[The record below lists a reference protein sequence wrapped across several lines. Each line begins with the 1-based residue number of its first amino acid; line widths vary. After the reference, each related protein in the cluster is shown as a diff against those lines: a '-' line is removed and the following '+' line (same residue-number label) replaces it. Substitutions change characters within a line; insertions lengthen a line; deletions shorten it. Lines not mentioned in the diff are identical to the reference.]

1 MYEIDELNEIEK
13 KWIDT
18 VGEGFLIE
26 IEKTAMSKSY
36 KIPVLLSFIKGDKM
50 VTEVSIE
57 EVGECFMDYY
67 SNDKVHSK
75 DFRDK
80 KHKNWKQWS
89 LERYTKEAVQNPIK
103 FLSRSKFFAIE
114 IFYESTEEELIAI
127 YEIVQRCKEI
137 VDAKYKPTG
146 YNIGININESA
157 GQTIMHLHV
166 HMIPR
171 YDGDVEDPRGGIRNL
186 KSQLVPYKG

>member
-1 MYEIDELNEIEK
+1 MSCLFCDRESLDIIAENEL
-13 KWIDT
+13 
-18 VGEGFLIE
+18 
-26 IEKTAMSKSY
+26 A
-36 KIPVLLSFIKGDKM
+36 
-50 VTEVSIE
+50 
-57 EVGECFMDYY
+57 
-67 SNDKVHSK
+67 
-75 DFRDK
+75 
-80 KHKNWKQWS
+80 
-89 LERYTKEAVQNPIK
+89 
-103 FLSRSKFFAIE
+103 FAIYDKYPVNLGHVLV
-114 IFYESTEEELIAI
+114 IPKRHYASFYESTEEELIAI

-146 YNIGININESA
+146 YNVGININESA